1 MDCKIIDFANKYD
14 HDQEQINLKITYI
27 TQNLIIPVTLEH
39 ENLKEELQ
47 TAYKQIN
54 QLKVFDTAAQNKNRI
69 KKMKKWMEIQ
79 KEELNLNNN
88 DINKSMKNSQSAQ
101 NKDREK
107 KRKTA
112 GLIMQQVYHIIKKIF
127 YDVIHLLDYEH

>member
-1 MDCKIIDFANKYD
+1 MKKYITAFNKMDCKIIDFANKYD

-39 ENLKEELQ
+39 E
-47 TAYKQIN
+47 
-54 QLKVFDTAAQNKNRI
+54 KVFDTAAQNKNRI

-88 DINKSMKNSQSAQ
+88 DINKSMKNSQSTQ

-112 GLIMQQVYHIIKKIF
+112 GLIMQ
-127 YDVIHLLDYEH
+127 